1 MGHWDTD
8 KAHGSKTGKHA
19 EDQKFPTGLLPEEIQ
34 SVSNAL
40 ATLHGRRNFLAHTTA
55 VAEPTDARKEK
66 Y

>member
-1 MGHWDTD
+1 MP
-8 KAHGSKTGKHA
+8 KTKN
-19 EDQKFPTGLLPEEIQ
+19 FPRDFYQREGIQ